1 MPLHSVCETSF
12 STGSLRSICLE
23 IIGEGKSN
31 EQTTSFLSLLCIA
44 VSLPVYK
51 SFLLP
56 SSFSSVWGGGGMD
69 FQFFSSSF
77 SLLSGLLLLSVLGL
91 PLIFQP
97 QFLYLPLLVEKTLS
111 LLGSFSFFFF
121 FKVYILN
128 SFWLCAKHYK
138 KGNFFIQNCRLCVTS
153 KNIQSV
159 VNPSHDFYNHPH
171 DS

>member
-1 MPLHSVCETSF
+1 MNRPLPF
-12 STGSLRSICLE
+12 SLFFALLFLFQSI
-23 IIGEGKSN
+23 N
-31 EQTTSFLSLLCIA
+31 LSSSPA
-44 VSLPVYK
+44 
-51 SFLLP
+51 P
-56 SSFSSVWGGGGMD
+56 SPLFGVGGMN

-111 LLGSFSFFFF
+111 LLGSFFFF

-128 SFWLCAKHYK
+128 SFWLCAKLYK

-159 VNPSHDFYNHPH
+159 MNPNHDFYNHPH

>member
-12 STGSLRSICLE
+12 STGSLRSIRLE

-31 EQTTSFLSLLCIA
+31 EQTTSFFSLLCIA

-56 SSFSSVWGGGGMD
+56 SSFSSVWGGGGWI
-69 FQFFSSSF
+69 FSF
-77 SLLSGLLLLSVLGL
+77 SLLLFLCFLVFYCSQYLGCLL
-91 PLIFQP
+91 F
-97 QFLYLPLLVEKTLS
+97 
-111 LLGSFSFFFF
+111 FSPNFYTSHSQQRKHCHYQDLFFFF

-153 KNIQSV
+153 KNMQSV